1 MAHTIMVV
9 DDSQDDREIT
19 RRVLAKTG
27 RDVLIREAE
36 CGEAALRLLQCK
48 EELPSLI
55 LLDLKMTGMSGIDT
69 LLRIRSDERH
79 KRIPVI
85 IVTNSTLEADRNASL
100 QAGANGFVHKAF
112 DIDQYRKDVQALL
125 DRWLTG

>member
-1 MAHTIMVV
+1 MVV

-19 RRVLAKTG
+19 RRILAKAG

-36 CGEAALRLLQCK
+36 RGEEALRLLQC
-48 EELPSLI
+48 EDELPSLI
-55 LLDLKMTGMSGIDT
+55 LLDLKMPGMSGIDT
-69 LLRIRSDERH
+69 LRRIRADERQ

-85 IVTNSTLEADRNASL
+85 INTNSTLDSDRNASL
-100 QAGANGFVHKAF
+100 NAGANEFVHKAF
-112 DIDQYRKDVQALL
+112 DLDQYRKDVQALL